1 MRALPFVAIGAVFV
15 AALAFTAVANSYYV
29 FVMATM
35 ALTAIVGIG
44 LNVLLGLTGQ
54 VSFGH
59 VGFYAIGAYAVAI
72 LTTAAKLSF
81 WLALPIAAALA
92 TLTGALLALP
102 ALRVRGPYLAMVTI
116 AFGFIVEQVAVEW
129 SGVTGGQ
136 NGIMGIPH
144 PAPFGI
150 AFGERGVALMAIV
163 LAAVLLYA
171 FWRLARSEW
180 GAAMRAVKDS
190 EVAAESIGLNPVAV
204 KTAAFAASAAC
215 AGLAGGLFASLSG
228 FVTPSTFGFSQSILF
243 VLVVIIGGAGTVTG
257 PLAGAAVVVL
267 LPEFLAGLAEYRL
280 LFFGALLLV
289 VLWIAPEGIVG
300 EAARWFGRRR
310 AALPATDAVPAAG
323 GAPAGVALAVEGLAI
338 AFGGVRAVTAFAFDA
353 QPRAITSLIGPN
365 GAGKTT
371 VLNVLGGF
379 YRPDA
384 GTIRLGAEAIQGR
397 PAYAIARAGI
407 ARTYQTSQLFGSMSV
422 LDNLTIAQTRG
433 RLGSPFAAPRAA
445 AIARAR
451 ALAAYVGYR
460 GDLARRA
467 ADLPHVDRRL
477 VEIARSLATAPSVL
491 LLDEPAAG
499 LSRDDKRALATLL
512 RRIADQ
518 GIAVVL
524 VEHDMSLV
532 MGISDRVVVIDA
544 GVRIA
549 AGLPRDV
556 QQDPAVKK
564 AYLGEEAG
572 RPSAHRTADAALG
585 GTLLEVG
592 RLSAGYGA
600 EPVLR
605 EVELRVRDREMV
617 AVLGANGAGK
627 STLMRALAGLHRP
640 VEGGISLD
648 GAALEKPPRAQ
659 GRRAR
664 RRPGAGG
671 AAGVPRAL
679 RAGQHP
685 PRRIPA
691 ARRERRRNRGDARA
705 FSAAARA
712 PAPARGPALRRRA
725 ADARA
730 RPGTDGEAPP
740 AAPRRAL
747 ARPRAGG
754 DQRSLRGAR
763 PAAERSRDDPARR
776 PDGRAR
782 ADARRS
788 RVRDRGR
795 ADRRVGDGVRDRG
808 RGRARA
814 GVPRRRGLSPSGR
827 GACALVLKFSLRGP

>member
-1 MRALPFVAIGAVFV
+1 MRPLPFVAVAAVFA

-29 FVMATM
+29 FIMATM

-44 LNVLLGLTGQ
+44 LNVLVGLTGQ

-59 VGFYAIGAYAVAI
+59 VGFYAIGAYVVAI
-72 LTTAAKLSF
+72 LTATAKLSF
-81 WLALPIAAALA
+81 WIALPIAAALA

-116 AFGFIVEQVAVEW
+116 AFGFIVEQIAVEW

-136 NGIMGIPH
+136 NGIMGIPQ

-171 FWRLARSEW
+171 FWRLARSRW

-190 EVAAESIGLNPVAV
+190 ETAAESVGLNPVAV

-228 FVTPSTFGFSQSILF
+228 FVTPSTFAFSQSILF

-257 PLAGAAVVVL
+257 PLVGAAVVVL
-267 LPEFLAGLAEYRL
+267 LPELLAGLAEYRL

-289 VLWIAPEGIVG
+289 VLLIAPEGIVG

-310 AALPATDAVPAAG
+310 EPLAAADAG
-323 GAPAGVALAVEGLAI
+323 STGDAPAGVALAVEGLTI
-338 AFGGVRAVTAFAFDA
+338 AFGGVRAVTGFSFDA
-353 QPRAITSLIGPN
+353 PPRAITSLIGPN

-371 VLNVLGGF
+371 ALNMLGGF
-379 YRPDA
+379 YRPDD
-384 GTIRLGAEAIQGR
+384 GTIRLGGEAIQGR

-422 LDNLTIAQTRG
+422 LDNLTIAHARG
-433 RLGSPFAAPRAA
+433 RLGAPFAAPRAE

-477 VEIARSLATAPSVL
+477 VEIARALATKPAVL

-499 LSRDDKRALATLL
+499 LSRNDKRALATLL
-512 RRIADQ
+512 RRIADH

-532 MGISDRVVVIDA
+532 MGISDQVVVIDA
-544 GVRIA
+544 GIRIA
-549 AGLPRDV
+549 AGLPQAV
-556 QQDPAVKK
+556 QQDPEVKK

-572 RPSAHRTADAALG
+572 RPSAHRTAEAALG

-592 RLSAGYGA
+592 KLSAGYGA

-605 EVELRVRDREMV
+605 GVELRVRDREMV

-640 VEGGISLD
+640 VDGGISLAGEALESLPAHRVVARGVALVPEGRQVFPELSVLD
-648 GAALEKPPRAQ
+648 NIRLGAYLRRDATDAEVEAMLERFPRLRARLHQRAGLLSGGEQQMLALARGLMAKPRLLLLDEPSLGLAPAVINDLFAALDRLRSEAATILLVDQMAGLALTLADRAYVIEGGQ
-659 GRRAR
+659 IVTS
-664 RRPGAGG
+664 GG
-671 AAGVPRAL
+671 AAELVADGALERAYL
-679 RAGQHP
+679 GAG
-685 PRRIPA
+685 A
-691 ARRERRRNRGDARA
+691 A
-705 FSAAARA
+705 
-712 PAPARGPALRRRA
+712 
-725 ADARA
+725 
-730 RPGTDGEAPP
+730 
-740 AAPRRAL
+740 
-747 ARPRAGG
+747 
-754 DQRSLRGAR
+754 
-763 PAAERSRDDPARR
+763 
-776 PDGRAR
+776 
-782 ADARRS
+782 
-788 RVRDRGR
+788 
-795 ADRRVGDGVRDRG
+795 
-808 RGRARA
+808 
-814 GVPRRRGLSPSGR
+814 
-827 GACALVLKFSLRGP
+827 